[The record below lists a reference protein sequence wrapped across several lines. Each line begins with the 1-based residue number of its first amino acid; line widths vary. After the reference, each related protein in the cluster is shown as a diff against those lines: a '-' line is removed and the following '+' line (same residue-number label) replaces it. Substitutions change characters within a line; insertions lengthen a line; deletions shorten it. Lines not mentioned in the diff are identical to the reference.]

1 MRSVFL
7 FVIAT
12 SARGTTHIDRRTDAA
27 RLFQQCRTAA
37 VLRRNRQRISPIL
50 EAGGDDDDHL
60 RRAVDGDVLLVEL
73 RFRATAD
80 GCQGDTHRGVVACDL
95 EACAT
100 DEGVAARCDGAVRHA
115 RVAVLDFEDVHHVRL
130 LAQDFDLRLLDGLA
144 KLSPLGEQYIDRVLK
159 LLKTVKHEG
168 YYAKMAVAWA
178 YSFCFIKFFEKTKN
192 EFESFDKNNID
203 KFIYNKSIQKSIE
216 SYRLTNEQKNIL
228 KSMKI

>member
-1 MRSVFL
+1 M
-7 FVIAT
+7 
-12 SARGTTHIDRRTDAA
+12 IDIKQDLLKMQDEKYKNFHSGLCPGVNNIIGIRIP
-27 RLFQQCRTAA
+27 
-37 VLRRNRQRISPIL
+37 VLRDYAKKIKGQVDISSISNDYYEEVMLKGMLIGL
-50 EAGGDDDDHL
+50 EKK
-60 RRAVDGDVLLVEL
+60 
-73 RFRATAD
+73 
-80 GCQGDTHRGVVACDL
+80 
-95 EACAT
+95 
-100 DEGVAARCDGAVRHA
+100 
-115 RVAVLDFEDVHHVRL
+115 LDFEKISNFIPLINNWAVCDTFCAGLKQIKNNKEKMWDFIQNYINSKKEFEVRFAVVTIL
-130 LAQDFDLRLLDGLA
+130 DFYID
-144 KLSPLGEQYIDRVLK
+144 EQYIDRVLE

>member
-1 MRSVFL
+1 M
-7 FVIAT
+7 
-12 SARGTTHIDRRTDAA
+12 IDIKQDLLKMKDEKYKNFHSGLCPGVNNIIGIRIP
-27 RLFQQCRTAA
+27 
-37 VLRRNRQRISPIL
+37 VLRDYAKKIKGQVDISSISNDYYEEVMLKGMLIGL
-50 EAGGDDDDHL
+50 EKK
-60 RRAVDGDVLLVEL
+60 
-73 RFRATAD
+73 
-80 GCQGDTHRGVVACDL
+80 
-95 EACAT
+95 
-100 DEGVAARCDGAVRHA
+100 
-115 RVAVLDFEDVHHVRL
+115 LDFEKISNFIPLINNWAVCDTFCAGLKQIKNNKEKMWLFLQNYINSKKEFEVRFAVVTIL
-130 LAQDFDLRLLDGLA
+130 DFYID
-144 KLSPLGEQYIDRVLK
+144 EQYIDRVLE